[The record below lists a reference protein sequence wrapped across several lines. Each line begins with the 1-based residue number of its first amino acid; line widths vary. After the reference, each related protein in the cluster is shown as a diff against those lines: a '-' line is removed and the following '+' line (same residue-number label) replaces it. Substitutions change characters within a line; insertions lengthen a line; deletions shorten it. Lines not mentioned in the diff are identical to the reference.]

1 MTDRKGLWYAFLAY
15 AGWGLLPAYWNV
27 FERMSPYELLS
38 YRMVF
43 SALTIWIWVALARRT
58 RSVAGVMRDGRRAW
72 LMVLGSL
79 MITVNWLTFI
89 VAVNTG
95 HVVESSL
102 GYYIN
107 PIVNVVFGLL
117 LFRERLDGW
126 QWGALVV
133 ALAGVGIMIGAYG
146 QVPWLALALAGSF
159 GLYGVVKKR
168 VDADAVQSLT
178 WETTLALPLAA
189 LYLAATFA
197 THRVT
202 VTALASWQMALLVLS
217 GLFTAVPLLLFA
229 MAAKRLSLATLGM
242 VQYISPTLQLVIGL
256 AVDHEAFTRAD
267 AIGFA
272 CIWLALA
279 LYTISL
285 VRNERRHRYSRAHGR
300 AVSEAAK
307 G

>member
-1 MTDRKGLWYAFLAY
+1 MTDRKGLWYAVLAY

-27 FERMSPYELLS
+27 FDRMSPYELLS

-43 SALTIWIWVALARRT
+43 SAVTIWIWVAIARRV
-58 RSVAGVMRDGRRAW
+58 RNVAGVMRDGRRARW
-72 LMVLGSL
+72 MALGSL
-79 MITVNWLTFI
+79 MITANWLTFI

-107 PIVNVVFGLL
+107 PIVNVLFGLL

-126 QWGALVV
+126 QWAALGV
-133 ALAGVGIMIGAYG
+133 ALAGVVVMVVAYG

-168 VDADAVQSLT
+168 VEADAVQSLT
-178 WETTLALPLAA
+178 WETTLALPLAVA
-189 LYLAATFA
+189 YLAATFA
-197 THRVT
+197 VHRVT
-202 VTALASWQMALLVLS
+202 VTQLAAWQVALLVFS
-217 GLFTAVPLLLFA
+217 GLLTAVPLLLFA

-242 VQYISPTLQLVIGL
+242 VQYISPTLQLVIGI
-256 AVDHEAFTRAD
+256 AVDHEPFTRAD
-267 AIGFA
+267 GLGFA
-272 CIWLALA
+272 CIWLALV

-285 VRNERRHRYSRAHGR
+285 IRSERQHRNATAGGNR
-300 AVSEAAK
+300 AVEAKKA
-307 G
+307 

>member
-1 MTDRKGLWYAFLAY
+1 MTDRKGLGYAFLAY
-15 AGWGLLPAYWNV
+15 VGWGLLPAYWNV

-43 SALTIWIWVALARRT
+43 SAVTIWLWVAWARRG
-58 RSVAGVMRDGRRAW
+58 RSVAAVMRDGRRARW
-72 LMVLGSL
+72 MALGSL
-79 MITVNWLTFI
+79 MITVNWLAFI

-107 PIVNVVFGLL
+107 PIVNVIFGLL

-133 ALAGVGIMIGAYG
+133 AVAGVGIMIGAYG

-168 VDADAVQSLT
+168 VKADAVQSLT
-178 WETTLALPLAA
+178 WETTLALPLAVA
-189 LYLAATFA
+189 YLAATFA
-197 THRVT
+197 AHRVT
-202 VTALASWQMALLVLS
+202 VTQLTGWQTGLLALS
-217 GLFTAVPLLLFA
+217 GLLTAIPLLLFA

-242 VQYISPTLQLVIGL
+242 VQYISPTLQLFIGL
-256 AVDHEAFTRAD
+256 LVDREPFTRAD

-272 CIWLALA
+272 CIWLALV

-285 VRNERRHRYSRAHGR
+285 VRGERRHRNRPADGN
-300 AVSEAAK
+300 ALAEAAK

>member
-43 SALTIWIWVALARRT
+43 SALTIWIWVALARRAQ
-58 RSVAGVMRDGRRAW
+58 SVAGVMRDGRRAR
-72 LMVLGSL
+72 LMALGSL

-107 PIVNVVFGLL
+107 PIVNVLLGLL

-133 ALAGVGIMIGAYG
+133 AMAGVGIMMGAYG

-189 LYLAATFA
+189 AYLAATFA

-202 VTALASWQMALLVLS
+202 VTQLTSWQMALLVLS

-272 CIWLALA
+272 CIWMALA

-285 VRNERRHRYSRAHGR
+285 VRNERRHRHRPADR
-300 AVSEAAK
+300 QAVSEAAT